1 MKKGVFMKRR
11 TQSLYRT
18 GVLAAAPLVV
28 AAWAPAAL
36 GQAQPIPVS
45 LKVGGFVKLDVIS
58 SGYENSD
65 LSAGNLGRDYYLP
78 SSIPVSTASNE
89 SRDIDFH
96 AKSSRI
102 NFEIASQINDKRVAG
117 FFEWDFMTTTGDERV
132 TNAYSPQLRHAYF
145 TYDNWLFGQTW
156 STFQNAGA
164 LPEALDYIGPSE
176 GTVFVRQAQV
186 RYTMGP
192 WQFSVE
198 NPETT
203 VTEYGQNNR
212 VVTDDA
218 TLPDLVAR
226 YNLNADWGNLV
237 FAGLLRDLN
246 YEEGAAIDDNEIGF
260 GVSVSGKIKV
270 GSRDDLRFM
279 VTGGSGIGRYIGL
292 NTFNDAALNTD
303 GNLEAIDGLAAFV
316 AYRHVWTDQLRS
328 SFYYSALQAD
338 HDTALVSS
346 AVTKRVHS
354 LHANLLYSPV
364 TKVTVGVEVMHAE
377 RELENNSDGSMNRI
391 QFSAKY
397 DF

>member
-1 MKKGVFMKRR
+1 MKLGLNPLSVAIMSASLAGVA
-11 TQSLYRT
+11 L
-18 GVLAAAPLVV
+18 
-28 AAWAPAAL
+28 PAVGAEIN
-36 GQAQPIPVS
+36 ANF
-45 LKVGGFVKLDVIS
+45 KVGGFVKLDVIS

-65 LSAGNLGRDYYLP
+65 LPAGNLGRDYYLP
-78 SSIPVSTASNE
+78 SSIPVGDDANE

-102 NFEIASQINDKRVAG
+102 NFEIASVVNDKKAVG

-145 TYDNWLFGQTW
+145 TYDKWLFGQTW

-186 RYTMGP
+186 RYTMGS

-203 VTEYGQNNR
+203 VTGYQQNDR
-212 VVTDDA
+212 IVTDDA
-218 TLPDLVAR
+218 ALPDFVAR

-246 YEEGAAIDDNEIGF
+246 YEVAGTAVDDSEIGF
-260 GVSVSGKIKV
+260 GVSVSGKINI

-279 VTGGSGIGRYIGL
+279 VTSGSGIGRYVGL
-292 NTFNDAALNTD
+292 NTFNDAALNAEGD
-303 GNLEAIDGLAAFV
+303 LKAIDGLASFI
-316 AYRHVWTDQLRS
+316 AYRHMWSDQLRS
-328 SFYYSALQAD
+328 SFYYSVLQSD

-346 AVTKRVHS
+346 AVTKRVQS
-354 LHANLLYSPV
+354 FHANLLYSPV
-364 TKVTVGVEVMHAE
+364 TKVTVGVELTHAE

>member
-1 MKKGVFMKRR
+1 MKKLGLNPLSVAIMSA
-11 TQSLYRT
+11 SLA
-18 GVLAAAPLVV
+18 G
-28 AAWAPAAL
+28 AAL
-36 GQAQPIPVS
+36 PAVGAEINANF
-45 LKVGGFVKLDVIS
+45 KVGGFVKLDVIS

-65 LSAGNLGRDYYLP
+65 LPAGNLGRDYYLP
-78 SSIPVSTASNE
+78 SSIPVGDDANE

-102 NFEIASQINDKRVAG
+102 NFEIASVVNDKKAVG

-145 TYDNWLFGQTW
+145 TYDKWLFGQTW

-186 RYTMGP
+186 RYTMGS

-203 VTEYGQNNR
+203 VTGYQQNDR
-212 VVTDDA
+212 IVTDDA
-218 TLPDLVAR
+218 ALPDFVAR

-246 YEEGAAIDDNEIGF
+246 YEVAGTAVDDSEIGF
-260 GVSVSGKIKV
+260 GVSVSGKINI

-279 VTGGSGIGRYIGL
+279 VTSGSGIGRYVGL
-292 NTFNDAALNTD
+292 NTFNDAALNAEGD
-303 GNLEAIDGLAAFV
+303 LKAIDGLASFI
-316 AYRHVWTDQLRS
+316 AYRHMWTDQLRS
-328 SFYYSALQAD
+328 SFYYSMLQSD

-346 AVTKRVHS
+346 AVTKRVQS

-364 TKVTVGVEVMHAE
+364 TKVTVGVELTHAE

>member
-1 MKKGVFMKRR
+1 MKKLGLNPLSVAIMSA
-11 TQSLYRT
+11 SLA
-18 GVLAAAPLVV
+18 GIAL
-28 AAWAPAAL
+28 PAVGAEIN
-36 GQAQPIPVS
+36 ANF
-45 LKVGGFVKLDVIS
+45 KVGGFVKLDVIS

-65 LSAGNLGRDYYLP
+65 LPAGNLGRDYYLP
-78 SSIPVSTASNE
+78 SSIPVGDDANE

-102 NFEIASQINDKRVAG
+102 NFEIASVVNDKKAVG

-145 TYDNWLFGQTW
+145 TYDKWLFGQTW

-186 RYTMGP
+186 RYTMGS

-203 VTEYGQNNR
+203 VTGYQQNDR
-212 VVTDDA
+212 IVTDDA
-218 TLPDLVAR
+218 ALPDFVVR

-246 YEEGAAIDDNEIGF
+246 YEVAGTAVDDSEVGL
-260 GVSVSGKIKV
+260 GVSVSGKINI

-279 VTGGSGIGRYIGL
+279 VTSGSGIGRYVGL
-292 NTFNDAALNTD
+292 NTFNDVALNAD
-303 GNLEAIDGLAAFV
+303 GDLKAIDGLASFV
-316 AYRHVWTDQLRS
+316 AYRHLWTDQLRS
-328 SFYYSALQAD
+328 SFYYSMLQSD

-346 AVTKRVHS
+346 AVTKRVQS

-364 TKVTVGVEVMHAE
+364 TKVTVGVEIMHAE